1 MRRSWSEFSCR
12 SNRLNHP
19 LRDRIAEWALDCPL
33 RRPLRL
39 NSEATSPA
47 QAKFTKERGLR
58 YGHPS
63 SWHNPLGETPRR
75 RLAPVSDRRNILVV
89 DDDEINRMVVRVLM
103 ERRNYRVVEAAS
115 GPEALDLVKEEA
127 FDVVLMDLSMP
138 GMDGLETTRH
148 IRSDAAG
155 SQLPVV
161 ALTAHTSHQEQQMC
175 LEAGM
180 NAVLRKPFDSEQVDR
195 LLGLLDHS
203 AKGPDA

>member
-1 MRRSWSEFSCR
+1 M
-12 SNRLNHP
+12 
-19 LRDRIAEWALDCPL
+19 
-33 RRPLRL
+33 
-39 NSEATSPA
+39 
-47 QAKFTKERGLR
+47 
-58 YGHPS
+58 PS
-63 SWHNPLGETPRR
+63 MTE
-75 RLAPVSDRRNILVV
+75 RRNILVV

-103 ERRNYRVVEAAS
+103 ERRNYRVMEAAS
-115 GPEALDLVKEEA
+115 GPEALDMVKDET

-138 GMDGLETTRH
+138 GMDGLETTRR

-161 ALTAHTSHQEQQMC
+161 ALTAHTSHKEQQMC

-203 AKGPDA
+203 TQGPDA